1 MARTKQTKGGCGY
14 CGREF
19 TKGGMLRHLQA
30 CSRRAEIVAESPGRR
45 GKTSSLTHLR
55 VSASRIGDFWMDL
68 EMTGSATLQDLD
80 QYLRA
85 IWLECCGHL
94 SMFSTGGWA
103 EEDQLSLNTRIDQVF
118 QSSIQIV
125 HVYDFGTSSE
135 TLVRAVAVRD
145 GRPTTSRPVSLM
157 ARNNPPDLICM
168 ECDQLASGICI
179 ECEIEDLADGLLC
192 DQHGETH
199 PHRDYGDPMPVVNSP
214 RMGMCGYDGPAEP
227 PY

>member
-1 MARTKQTKGGCGY
+1 LDAWGY
-14 CGREF
+14 G
-19 TKGGMLRHLQA
+19 
-30 CSRRAEIVAESPGRR
+30 
-45 GKTSSLTHLR
+45 
-55 VSASRIGDFWMDL
+55 FWLDL
-68 EMTGSATLQDLD
+68 EMKGSATLQDLD
-80 QYLRA
+80 GYLRA

-103 EEDQLSLNTRIDQVF
+103 EEDEISLNTRIHQVF
-118 QSSIQIV
+118 KPGVQIV

-135 TLVRAVAVRD
+135 TLVKAVAVRD
-145 GRPTTSRPVSLM
+145 GRPTTSRLIALM
-157 ARNNPPDLICM
+157 ARNNPPDLACM

-179 ECEIEDLADGLLC
+179 ECGIEDYADGLLC

-214 RMGMCGYDGPAEP
+214 RMGMCGYVGPAEP